1 MRTEDSPEAE
11 EPGSRWVLVGV
22 LALLCLM
29 VRMLGLG
36 KGTGALPIF
45 GDEAIYLRWAQLI
58 RAGHWWVSLVDPKPP
73 LHFWLI
79 AGVFDWTRDPLLAS
93 RFISVFCGVA
103 SVPAM
108 ALVCDEVALLTRGVG
123 VSGRILG
130 LLTIVLMVFC
140 PFIAFYQRLGTA
152 DALFMMEMLY
162 SVWLALRWGR
172 LAVRGKGWGAAIG
185 LGVAMGAGMMTRQGL
200 SYLLWAIPVVAFVL
214 HGGVKP
220 WRPLLQAILQL
231 VVAGVIAG
239 LLWAPY
245 LIAEFDHF
253 AAERGGAAKELKT
266 RILYQDQFTSGD
278 ASRLSVILHNA
289 QSVFV
294 PTWKD
299 GEPETGW
306 LYLYMTPPI
315 YAASLAGLVWL
326 GVRRQWKIL
335 ALLLVWIGLMLG
347 VPMVLGTVLRSRY
360 IVAGVPPLLL
370 AASFFIAEMLGLLLS
385 LRSTVIGWLLA
396 SLLFAGLLILPLL
409 QVAKQGTTWWTQT
422 LTHEDRYQHITGWT
436 AGLAT
441 MKAIDFVRN
450 FVSHAPAN
458 GVVVLTNDGWG
469 TPADAAWV
477 YLANVPKVT
486 LYYTNHK
493 ADYPLLMPAPNAPA
507 DTYMVKKDKWLYTPE
522 VPVPIDRQQT
532 VVLYL
537 NNDPV
542 YTADGP
548 VDAEAYFRKFNPN
561 LAKVQTFYNV
571 GAGADRVV
579 LFELTSE
586 KRKNNG

>member
-1 MRTEDSPEAE
+1 MMRTDVSGEA
-11 EPGSRWVLVGV
+11 GSRWVLVGV

-36 KGTGALPIF
+36 KEIGALPIF

-79 AGVFDWTRDPLLAS
+79 AGVFGWTRDPLLAS

-103 SVPAM
+103 SVPAL
-108 ALVCDEVALLTRGVG
+108 ALVCEEVRLLLRGAG
-123 VSGRILG
+123 PSGRILG
-130 LLTIVLMVFC
+130 LLTIVLMIFC
-140 PFIAFYQRLGTA
+140 PFVAFYQRLGTA

-162 SVWLALRWGR
+162 SVWLALLWGR
-172 LAVRGKGWGAAIG
+172 LAAGGKGWAAAIG

-200 SYLLWAIPVVAFVL
+200 SYLLWAMPVVTFLL
-214 HGGVKP
+214 HGGAKK
-220 WRPLLQAILQL
+220 WRPLLRAILQL
-231 VVAGVIAG
+231 LVAAVIAG
-239 LLWAPY
+239 ALWAPY
-245 LIAEFDHF
+245 LVAQFDRF
-253 AAERGGAAKELKT
+253 AAERGGAARELKT

-278 ASRLSVILHNA
+278 DSRVSVILHNA
-289 QSVFV
+289 QSVFI

-299 GEPETGW
+299 GEPVTGW
-306 LYLYMTPPI
+306 LYLYLTPPV
-315 YAASLAGLVWL
+315 YAAGVAGLIWL

-347 VPMVLGTVLRSRY
+347 APTVLGTVLRSRY

-370 AASFFIAEMLGLLLS
+370 AASFFVAEMLGLALS
-385 LRSTVIGWLLA
+385 LRRTAIGWLLTG
-396 SLLFAGLLILPLL
+396 LLFAGLLILPIR
-409 QVAKQGTTWWTQT
+409 QIAKQGTTWWTQT
-422 LTHEDRYQHITGWT
+422 LTQEDRFQHITGWT

-441 MKAIDFVRN
+441 MKAIDFVRH
-450 FVSHAPAN
+450 FVPRAPAG

-469 TPADAAWV
+469 TPADAEWV

-493 ADYPLLMPAPNAPA
+493 ANYPLLMPAPNAPA
-507 DTYMVKKDKWLYTPE
+507 DTCMVKKDKWLYTPE
-522 VPVPIDRQQT
+522 VPVHIDRQQT
-532 VVLYL
+532 VVLYM

-542 YTADGP
+542 YTAGGP
-548 VDAEAYFRKFNPN
+548 VDADTYFRRRNPN
-561 LAKVQTFYNV
+561 LVKVQTFYNA
-571 GAGADRVV
+571 GEGADRVV